1 MRGATCFLF
10 KIFQTNRLLPLP
22 CFPLRAGFACFITDC
37 RLSFIFLVFA
47 FHLSPC
53 FPLRGKCLRKQTIE
67 VNFNFFDFDTA
78 FPLGRLFSP
87 NYRLKVVSAAWCR
100 RIATDE
106 GHRFSHRSKC
116 VQTTERSQFNYF
128 PLRRA
133 LQKRSNFFQAAPLL
147 FSADFSPREFV
158 WRVLDR
164 DAKRRACINQ
174 APAKVPFEVFSDFLR
189 PQTQ

>member
-1 MRGATCFLF
+1 MGRMRGATCFLF

-78 FPLGRLFSP
+78 FPLGGLFSP
-87 NYRLKVVSAAWCR
+87 NYRLKVVLAAWCR
-100 RIATDE
+100 RTATDE
-106 GHRFSHRSKC
+106 GAPLSPSKQVCTNNRKKSIQLFSSPPNANNTNLEKSGFVLFFAMFKHPPK
-116 VQTTERSQFNYF
+116 FH
-128 PLRRA
+128 L
-133 LQKRSNFFQAAPLL
+133 KFFQIFYVRKL
-147 FSADFSPREFV
+147 
-158 WRVLDR
+158 
-164 DAKRRACINQ
+164 N
-174 APAKVPFEVFSDFLR
+174 SD
-189 PQTQ
+189 

>member
-1 MRGATCFLF
+1 MGRMRGATCFLF

-67 VNFNFFDFDTA
+67 VNFNFLTLIQ
-78 FPLGRLFSP
+78 PSP
-87 NYRLKVVSAAWCR
+87 WGERCR
-100 RIATDE
+100 RTATDA

-128 PLRRA
+128 SLHKMQIIRTLKNRGLYYF
-133 LQKRSNFFQAAPLL
+133 LQCLSTRQS
-147 FSADFSPREFV
+147 S
-158 WRVLDR
+158 
-164 DAKRRACINQ
+164 I
-174 APAKVPFEVFSDFLR
+174 
-189 PQTQ
+189 

>member
-1 MRGATCFLF
+1 MRGTTCFLF

-53 FPLRGKCLRKQTIE
+53 FPLWGKCLRKQTIE
-67 VNFNFFDFDTA
+67 VNFNFFDFDTD
-78 FPLGRLFSP
+78 FPL
-87 NYRLKVVSAAWCR
+87 AAWCR

-128 PLRRA
+128 PLRQMQIIQTLKNRGLYYF
-133 LQKRSNFFQAAPLL
+133 LQCLSTRQ
-147 FSADFSPREFV
+147 SA
-158 WRVLDR
+158 
-164 DAKRRACINQ
+164 I
-174 APAKVPFEVFSDFLR
+174 
-189 PQTQ
+189 